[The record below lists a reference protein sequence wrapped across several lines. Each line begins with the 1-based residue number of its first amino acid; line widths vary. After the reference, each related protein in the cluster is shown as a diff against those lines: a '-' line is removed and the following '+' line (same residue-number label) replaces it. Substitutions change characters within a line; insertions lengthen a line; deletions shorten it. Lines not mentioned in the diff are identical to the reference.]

1 MRRETVKAPCALHG
15 TFRRFDPKA
24 AASCGST
31 QWTRCP
37 QLPATT
43 AWPRATRPR
52 AAGRRLAFWMVT
64 NGKLVLDHEIAPRR
78 VRSGMRGLRESDSDD
93 VLHYLT
99 QECGLLRELPP
110 IGRTGTT

>member
-1 MRRETVKAPCALHG
+1 LRLARDIPPFRPEGRRIVRLDTVDTVPSYPQRLRGRA
-15 TFRRFDPKA
+15 RRDLE
-24 AASCGST
+24 
-31 QWTRCP
+31 R
-37 QLPATT
+37 L
-43 AWPRATRPR
+43 
-52 AAGRRLAFWMVT
+52 GRRLAFWMVT